1 VSRNEERLSRQL
13 AIAREIQHG
22 LFPEECPAGEHWQA
36 SAHFRPA
43 QELGGDL
50 YDFYELGDG
59 RLGVAVGDVSGKGVP
74 AALYGAFA
82 SGTVRA
88 RAFERRMPADL
99 MTRVNRTL
107 RRRGVEGLFCTLTY
121 ALFDFEARMMRVAN
135 SGLPYPIHYRA
146 TVGRC
151 ETIDIPG
158 LPLGTFDGSSYDE
171 RTVELAPG
179 DVLVFATD
187 GVTEAYNGREEYGAS
202 RLRRQIEEGAGLPAA
217 RLGER
222 ILADIESFMAGA
234 VSGDDLTLIV
244 VRVL

>member
-1 VSRNEERLSRQL
+1 
-13 AIAREIQHG
+13 
-22 LFPEECPAGEHWQA
+22 
-36 SAHFRPA
+36 
-43 QELGGDL
+43 
-50 YDFYELGDG
+50 
-59 RLGVAVGDVSGKGVP
+59 
-74 AALYGAFA
+74 
-82 SGTVRA
+82 
-88 RAFERRMPADL
+88 
-99 MTRVNRTL
+99 
-107 RRRGVEGLFCTLTY
+107 
-121 ALFDFEARMMRVAN
+121 
-135 SGLPYPIHYRA
+135 
-146 TVGRC
+146 
-151 ETIDIPG
+151 
-158 LPLGTFDGSSYDE
+158 LGTFDGSSYDE